1 MKLFHLV
8 VMNLQGLAHAQ
19 RRCENPL
26 SVDLSKLKAALGF
39 ALSHCLDA

>member
-19 RRCENPL
+19 RHCENPL
-26 SVDLSKLKAALGF
+26 SVDLSNLKAALGF
-39 ALSHCLDA
+39 AVCQCLGA